1 MKHRFKLIDVICRE
15 YECSYRWG
23 TEHGEVITGQNCG
36 WFIKVTWR
44 GYKDVEDPNI
54 PNYDEVYIYEVQWG
68 LWDVKGCN
76 VLKTEKWEF
85 WILFDKLLKWCLTGN
100 LRWEGGGNGIKNP
113 YVRSNTRDT
122 HSLSRFVF
130 LYYLFLF
137 FLLEI
142 KNPDFFSFKSST
154 LRAIGLE

>member
-1 MKHRFKLIDVICRE
+1 
-15 YECSYRWG
+15 
-23 TEHGEVITGQNCG
+23 
-36 WFIKVTWR
+36 
-44 GYKDVEDPNI
+44 
-54 PNYDEVYIYEVQWG
+54 
-68 LWDVKGCN
+68 

-85 WILFDKLLKWCLTGN
+85 WICFDKLLKWCLTGY
-100 LRWEGGGNGIKNP
+100 LRREDGGNGIENP
-113 YVRSNTRDT
+113 CVRSNTRDT

-142 KNPDFFSFKSST
+142 KNPDFFGFKSST